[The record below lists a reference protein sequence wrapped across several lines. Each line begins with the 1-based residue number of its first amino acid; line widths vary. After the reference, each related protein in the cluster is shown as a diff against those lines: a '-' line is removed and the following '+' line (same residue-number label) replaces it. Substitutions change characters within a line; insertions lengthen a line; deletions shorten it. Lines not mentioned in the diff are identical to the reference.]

1 MEPVDRGET
10 SVSSYQV
17 GGHRQAGS
25 DGTRGRADSYQYCR
39 QYRRESDP
47 KNA

>member
-1 MEPVDRGET
+1 MRC
-10 SVSSYQV
+10 
-17 GGHRQAGS
+17 
-25 DGTRGRADSYQYCR
+25 DGTRGRARSY

>member
-10 SVSSYQV
+10 SVSGYQV
-17 GGHRQAGS
+17 GRHRHAGS
-25 DGTRGRADSYQYCR
+25 DGTPGRADSY